1 MSTDRR
7 IAQSRPPRA
16 GRSPGAVARSARM
29 GTRALALGAAL
40 LGTLAGLASGIGV
53 LAGAPAVDGSGSM
66 ARVRVDG
73 PVAPA
78 RVEVP
83 VSVSS
88 VIAPAAPGRELEE
101 TRP

>member
-16 GRSPGAVARSARM
+16 GRSRGWARAI
-29 GTRALALGAAL
+29 GAAL
-40 LGTLAGLASGIGV
+40 LGTLAGLAFGMGV

-66 ARVRVDG
+66 VRVRVDG